1 MNKTAEGETLTSHAK
16 GTTLEKSVEGGVW
29 ETPTAALK
37 RERAALCVG
46 LHSPKVRGHLR
57 QPHKTVLIPSL
68 LFPRFDHRGVTE
80 EEKWL
85 RAERRGRSSLLP
97 ARGKTKPAEHG
108 VSTPNGASVLI
119 FHGLD
124 WLSDWTELFWV
135 AVKKNYFI
143 NYLYVL
149 RCLINCVR
157 LFAPHGLLQH
167 TRLLCPL
174 DSPGKNTGVGCHFL
188 FQGIEPMS
196 HASPALAGGF
206 FTTSVIW

>member
-1 MNKTAEGETLTSHAK
+1 M
-16 GTTLEKSVEGGVW
+16 
-29 ETPTAALK
+29 
-37 RERAALCVG
+37 G

-57 QPHKTVLIPSL
+57 QPYKTVLIPSL

-85 RAERRGRSSLLP
+85 RAERRGWSSLLP

-108 VSTPNGASVLI
+108 VSTRNGVLVLI
-119 FHGLD
+119 FHRLD

-135 AVKKNYFI
+135 AIKKNYFI

-157 LFAPHGLLQH
+157 LFAAPWTAATHQAPLSRQEY
-167 TRLLCPL
+167 L

-196 HASPALAGGF
+196 LASPALAGGF
-206 FTTSVIW
+206 FTTNVIW